1 MQQLSITPYL
11 SNGPRY
17 QGRRLSREDRPLH
30 SRPLRI
36 IQVNRH
42 GPGGGGSEQAFHLA
56 LALQRRGHHLLFLT
70 APDERWRKRCDTAGL
85 PLAFLPM
92 HGRFNGVMAA
102 RLAALIQ
109 RHGAQVVHAHKGRE
123 QALAFW
129 ASCFTRIPAL
139 VANRGVSFPVGRLR
153 ALKYRYRTDA
163 VVAVSESVR
172 QELLASGVPASK
184 LATIYGGVDID
195 RFHPGIDREG
205 VREEL
210 NIPPDALVITKVA
223 HVREWKG
230 YEIFLQAAAIVAAA
244 EPRAMFVGVGR
255 GTGETPEL
263 DGLVRQLHLS
273 DRVRWAGFRDD
284 LPQMLATADIC
295 VHAATAG
302 EGVTG
307 VVREAL
313 AMAKP
318 VVVTDVGGNREL
330 VINGET
336 GLLVPPGDPQR
347 LAAGILTLIR
357 SPGRAEALGWAGRRM
372 VERHCSHDAKAERVE
387 RLYLKIL
394 HHKGYL
400 QA

>member
-1 MQQLSITPYL
+1 MPPDSQQL
-11 SNGPRY
+11 
-17 QGRRLSREDRPLH
+17 
-30 SRPLRI
+30 RI
-36 IQVNRH
+36 MQVNRH

-70 APDERWRKRCDTAGL
+70 APDERWRKRCDSAGL

-92 HGRFNGVMAA
+92 HGRFDLVMAG
-102 RLAALIQ
+102 RLASLIRQ
-109 RHGAQVVHAHKGRE
+109 HGAQIVHAHKGRE

-129 ASCFTRIPAL
+129 ASFFTRIPVL
-139 VANRGVSFPVGRLR
+139 VANRGVSFAVGRLR

-172 QELLASGVPASK
+172 QELLASGVSASK
-184 LATIYGGVDID
+184 LVTIYGGVDTNRFSPEID
-195 RFHPGIDREG
+195 GEG

-210 NIPPDALVITKVA
+210 KIPPEALVIMKVA

-230 YEIFLQAAAIVAAA
+230 YEIFLQAAATVAAA

-263 DGLVRQLHLS
+263 EHLVRELHLGNQ
-273 DRVRWAGFRDD
+273 VRWAGFRDD
-284 LPQMLATADIC
+284 LPQVLAAADIC

-307 VVREAL
+307 AVREAL

-330 VINGET
+330 VIDNYT
-336 GLLVPPGDPQR
+336 GLLVSPRDPQS
-347 LAAGILTLIR
+347 LAAGILALIR
-357 SPGRAEALGWAGRRM
+357 SPGRAEALGWAGRRI
-372 VERHCSHDAKAERVE
+372 VEREFSHDVKAERIE
-387 RLYLKIL
+387 QLYRHIL

-400 QA
+400 RA

>member
-1 MQQLSITPYL
+1 VSQ
-11 SNGPRY
+11 
-17 QGRRLSREDRPLH
+17 SRQ
-30 SRPLRI
+30 LRI

-56 LALQRRGHHLLFLT
+56 LALRGRGHRLLFLT
-70 APDERWRKRCDTAGL
+70 APDERWRKRCDAAGL

-92 HGRFNGVMAA
+92 HGRFNLAMAA
-102 RLAALIQ
+102 RLASLIRQ
-109 RHGAQVVHAHKGRE
+109 QGAQVVHAHKGRE

-129 ASCFTRIPAL
+129 ASLFTPIPAL

-172 QELLASGVPASK
+172 RELEASGVPASK
-184 LATIYGGVDID
+184 LVTIYGGVDTE
-195 RFHPGIDREG
+195 RFHPHMDGEG

-210 NIPPDALVITKVA
+210 GIPSDALLVVKVA

-230 YEIFLQAAAIVAAA
+230 YEIFLQAAARVAAA
-244 EPRAMFVGVGR
+244 EPRAMFLGVGK
-255 GTGETPEL
+255 GTGESPEL
-263 DGLVRQLHLS
+263 DRLVRRLHLGE
-273 DRVRWAGFRDD
+273 RIRWAGFRED
-284 LPQMLATADIC
+284 LPPIFAAATVC

-307 VVREAL
+307 AVREAL

-330 VINGET
+330 VRHNET
-336 GLLVPPGDPQR
+336 GLLVPARDPER

-357 SPGRAEALGWAGRRM
+357 SPAHAASLGWAGRRM
-372 VERHCSHDAKAERVE
+372 VERDFSHDAKAGYVE
-387 RLYLKIL
+387 ALYLDIL
-394 HHKGYL
+394 RRKGRL
-400 QA
+400 HA

>member
-1 MQQLSITPYL
+1 MPPHRQQ
-11 SNGPRY
+11 
-17 QGRRLSREDRPLH
+17 
-30 SRPLRI
+30 LRI

-42 GPGGGGSEQAFHLA
+42 SPGGGGSEQAFHLA

-70 APDERWRKRCDTAGL
+70 APDERWRKRCDAASL

-92 HGRFNGVMAA
+92 QGRFNFVMAA
-102 RLAALIQ
+102 RLASLIT

-184 LATIYGGVDID
+184 LVTIYGGVDIN
-195 RFHPGIDREG
+195 RFHPGLDGEG
-205 VREEL
+205 VRDDL
-210 NIPPDALVITKVA
+210 KIPAEALVITKVA

-230 YEIFLQAAAIVAAA
+230 YEIFLQAAAVVAAA
-244 EPRAMFVGVGR
+244 EPRAIFVGVGK

-263 DGLVRQLHLS
+263 DRLVRELHLGE
-273 DRVRWAGFRDD
+273 RVRWAGFRED
-284 LPQMLATADIC
+284 LPQMLAAADIC

-330 VINGET
+330 VIDGET
-336 GLLVPPGDPQR
+336 GLLVPPRDPAR
-347 LAAGILTLIR
+347 LAAGILTLMR
-357 SPGRAEALGWAGRRM
+357 SPTHARSLGWAGRRM
-372 VERHCSHDAKAERVE
+372 VERSFSHDVKAERVE
-387 RLYLKIL
+387 QLYRQIL
-394 HHKGYL
+394 HRKGYL
-400 QA
+400 PT

>member
-1 MQQLSITPYL
+1 VSQ
-11 SNGPRY
+11 
-17 QGRRLSREDRPLH
+17 SRQ
-30 SRPLRI
+30 LRI

-56 LALQRRGHHLLFLT
+56 LALRGRGHRLLFLT
-70 APDERWRKRCDTAGL
+70 APDERWRKRCDAAGL

-92 HGRFNGVMAA
+92 HGRFNLAMAA
-102 RLAALIQ
+102 RLASLIRQ
-109 RHGAQVVHAHKGRE
+109 QGAQVVHAHKGRE

-129 ASCFTRIPAL
+129 ASLFTPIPAL

-172 QELLASGVPASK
+172 RELEASGVPASK
-184 LATIYGGVDID
+184 LVTIYGGVDTE
-195 RFHPGIDREG
+195 RFHPHMDGEG

-210 NIPPDALVITKVA
+210 GIPSDALLVVKVA

-230 YEIFLQAAAIVAAA
+230 YEIFLQAAARVAAA
-244 EPRAMFVGVGR
+244 EPRAMFLGVGK
-255 GTGETPEL
+255 GTGESPEL
-263 DGLVRQLHLS
+263 DRLVRRLHLGE
-273 DRVRWAGFRDD
+273 RIRWAGFRED
-284 LPQMLATADIC
+284 LPPIFAAATVC

-307 VVREAL
+307 AVREAL

-330 VINGET
+330 VRHNET
-336 GLLVPPGDPQR
+336 GLLVPARDPER

-357 SPGRAEALGWAGRRM
+357 SPAHAASLGWAGRRM
-372 VERHCSHDAKAERVE
+372 VERDFSHDAKAGHVE
-387 RLYLKIL
+387 ALYLDIL
-394 HHKGYL
+394 RRKGRL
-400 QA
+400 HA

>member
-1 MQQLSITPYL
+1 MPPPFT
-11 SNGPRY
+11 
-17 QGRRLSREDRPLH
+17 
-30 SRPLRI
+30 PLRI

-70 APDERWRKRCDTAGL
+70 APDERWRKRCDAAGL
-85 PLAFLPM
+85 PLAFLAM
-92 HGRFNGVMAA
+92 QGRFDFVMAA
-102 RLAALIQ
+102 RLASLIT

-129 ASCFTRIPAL
+129 ASCFTHIPAL
-139 VANRGVSFPVGRLR
+139 VANRGVSFRVGRLR

-172 QELLASGVPASK
+172 RELLASGVPASK
-184 LATIYGGVDID
+184 LVTIHGGVDID
-195 RFHPGIDREG
+195 RFHPGIDGEG

-210 NIPPDALVITKVA
+210 NIPAQALVIAKVA

-230 YEIFLQAAAIVAAA
+230 YDIFLQAAARVAAA
-244 EPRAMFVGVGR
+244 EPRTMFVGIGK
-255 GTGETPEL
+255 GTGDSPAL
-263 DGLVRQLHLS
+263 DRLMRQLHLGN
-273 DRVRWAGFRDD
+273 RVRWAGFRED
-284 LPQMLATADIC
+284 LPQVLAAADLC

-307 VVREAL
+307 AVREAL

-330 VINGET
+330 VIDGQT
-336 GLLVPPGDPQR
+336 GLLVPARDPAR

-357 SPGRAEALGWAGRRM
+357 QPALAQALGWAGRRM
-372 VERHCSHDAKAERVE
+372 VEGDFSHDVKAQRVE
-387 RLYLKIL
+387 QLYRQIL
-394 HHKGYL
+394 QRKGY
-400 QA
+400 APA